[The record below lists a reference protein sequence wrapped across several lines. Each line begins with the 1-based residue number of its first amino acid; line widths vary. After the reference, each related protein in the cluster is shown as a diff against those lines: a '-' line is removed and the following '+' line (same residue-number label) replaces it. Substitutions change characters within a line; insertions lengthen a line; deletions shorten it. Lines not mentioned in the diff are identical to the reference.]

1 VTARLNPLACFR
13 AGIQSKEFTMNV
25 RNTLQSIALAAM
37 LTSVTVGG
45 AQACMFGSS
54 PCQGKAE
61 RTCPTQEDRHVGP
74 ESCGLDKEEVIQ
86 GVSRM
91 AAGGVEMAMRVMRAV
106 AEEIDRQL
114 RPADD
119 I

>member
-1 VTARLNPLACFR
+1 MTMKARKQLALIV
-13 AGIQSKEFTMNV
+13 AATG
-25 RNTLQSIALAAM
+25 IALSA
-37 LTSVTVGG
+37 TS
-45 AQACMFGSS
+45 AQACFFQG
-54 PCQGKAE
+54 PACQGESA
-61 RTCPTQEDRHVGP
+61 RACPTQEDRRIGG
-74 ESCGLDKEEVIQ
+74 ESCAIDKEALIQ
-86 GVSRM
+86 GASRA